1 MQQLEI
7 AKSRLFDG
15 DSLGVTNIKLYPGS
29 LRNITP
35 EVFSEQINKSLSQ
48 IEIGDYDLISADAE

>member
-15 DSLGVTNIKLYPGS
+15 DSLGLANIKLYPGS
-29 LRNITP
+29 QRDITP
-35 EVFSEQINKSLSQ
+35 EHFSEQINKSLSQ
-48 IEIGDYDLISADAE
+48 IEIGDFELVNETAE